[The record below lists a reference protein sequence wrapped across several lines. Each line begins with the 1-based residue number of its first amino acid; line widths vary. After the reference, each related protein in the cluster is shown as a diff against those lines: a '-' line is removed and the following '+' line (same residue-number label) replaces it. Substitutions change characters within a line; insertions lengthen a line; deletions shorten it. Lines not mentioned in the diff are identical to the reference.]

1 MGTTIFRSVSLFGVI
16 IAIALTYAF
25 VGMVFFSQVRPGEEI
40 DYRWEGRGGEERGGE
55 GRGGEG
61 REMGRKGREGEEG
74 GEGRGEEGRGREG
87 RGEERDGKEGEE
99 GGEGKERGG
108 KGRKQRRGKGSEG
121 CMKEGYE
128 RLAGHGCMVSFH
140 DAMVITWYMCILH
153 CMFTACSA
161 YTIY

>member
-1 MGTTIFRSVSLFGVI
+1 
-16 IAIALTYAF
+16 
-25 VGMVFFSQVRPGEEI
+25 
-40 DYRWEGRGGEERGGE
+40 
-55 GRGGEG
+55 
-61 REMGRKGREGEEG
+61 MGRKGREGEGRGEG
-74 GEGRGEEGRGREG
+74 EEGEGR
-87 RGEERDGKEGEE
+87 EGEE

-128 RLAGHGCMVSFH
+128 RLAGHACMVSFH

-161 YTIY
+161 YTIYCVHSIQARQCPSQSLVNESFTSAPILNCKAY

>member
-55 GRGGEG
+55 GRGREG
-61 REMGRKGREGEEG
+61 RGGERRGMGRKGREGEEG
-74 GEGRGEEGRGREG
+74 GEG
-87 RGEERDGKEGEE
+87 
-99 GGEGKERGG
+99 KERG
-108 KGRKQRRGKGSEG
+108 GKGSEG

-153 CMFTACSA
+153 CMFTASSA